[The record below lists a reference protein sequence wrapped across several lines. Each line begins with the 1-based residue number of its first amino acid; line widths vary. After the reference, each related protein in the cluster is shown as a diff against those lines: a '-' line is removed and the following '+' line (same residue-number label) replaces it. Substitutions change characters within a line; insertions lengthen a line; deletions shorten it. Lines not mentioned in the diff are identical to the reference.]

1 MLASELI
8 KELQK
13 QIDENGDRDV
23 KIWFDNE
30 CKYFRISDIYST
42 IGCNELIE
50 IGVELEEFK

>member
-8 KELQK
+8 GQLERE
-13 QIDENGDRDV
+13 IDFVGDRDV

-42 IGCNELIE
+42 IGCNDLIE
-50 IGVELEEFK
+50 IAVELDND